1 MYGSIEVHYG
11 ISRST
16 QIPTCSGNSKGAV
29 RKTSMPIIDVSQKS
43 YRSLVKAAHKRGMSI
58 DRFIQHSIDSSSAV
72 EEPESVAPVA
82 ESPPA
87 PAEFTPVKPSPSPRR
102 AAQRP
107 NRPTGTLKASDP
119 AFVAMWGRIEES
131 AGNPI
136 STKRGQDFTYEVD
149 SGYLTVVESGARI
162 PQSQF
167 KKALDQWPQRGPS
180 NMRGIFAASVVWA
193 VLADER
199 ILSDAA

>member
-1 MYGSIEVHYG
+1 MGRQRVHYV

-16 QIPTCSGNSKGAV
+16 QIPAFEGNSKGAD

-58 DRFIQHSIDSSSAV
+58 DRFIQHSIESNSQF
-72 EEPESVAPVA
+72 EEPATVAPV
-82 ESPPA
+82 EETPVSPV
-87 PAEFTPVKPSPSPRR
+87 EFTPAKTASSPRR
-102 AAQRP
+102 AIHRP
-107 NRPTGTLKASDP
+107 NRTPSSSKPGNP
-119 AFVAMWGRIEES
+119 AFDAMWGRIEES

-199 ILSDAA
+199 ILKDAA